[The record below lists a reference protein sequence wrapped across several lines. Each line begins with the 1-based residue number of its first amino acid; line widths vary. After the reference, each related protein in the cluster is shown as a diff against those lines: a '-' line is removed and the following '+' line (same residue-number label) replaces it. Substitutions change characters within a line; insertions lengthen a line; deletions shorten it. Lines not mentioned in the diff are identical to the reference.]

1 MDASDFEGHLV
12 FVLLHD
18 AVGVGVLAVT
28 PQNDKVG
35 FPVFERVV
43 DLFVF
48 DCDFKLEGA
57 DSLLASLR
65 GLAIGFLKIFRHL
78 KFRNLVL
85 EGLFAPF
92 LELFLVRL
100 RQAGLR
106 DRKLPVAALDDGG
119 VFRHGENVSL
129 HGAPVGGGER
139 LGLSWCDTEDQADE
153 DEKN

>member
-1 MDASDFEGHLV
+1 MDASDFEGYLV

-18 AVGVGVLAVT
+18 EVGVEVLAVT
-28 PQNDKVG
+28 PQYDEVG
-35 FPVFERVV
+35 FPVLERVV

-57 DSLLASLR
+57 DSLLVSLR
-65 GLAIGFLKIFRHL
+65 VLAVGFLRIYRDL

-85 EGLFAPF
+85 EGFFAPF
-92 LELFLVRL
+92 RELFLVRL

-106 DRKLPVAALDDGG
+106 DRKLPVAALDHGG
-119 VFRHGENVSL
+119 VFRHGDNVSL

-139 LGLSWCDTEDQADE
+139 AGFSRCDTEDQADD